1 MCARL
6 AHCPP
11 PARRPTRSARAAA
24 TQVFNALLAFNFLS
38 EALRSLTSEFK
49 SAANTADGLLAMNCG
64 LLTASLLQWS
74 SAFRSKRY
82 LSPRWRESIS
92 DFGPPLVI
100 VGVSALSLLPAITAL
115 GTFTRLSMPGGFIL
129 AGGRPLLIPLMQLPM
144 QFRLLAIVPAIFL
157 ATLFFLDQHITVRT
171 VNSPTN
177 KLKKGAAYHVDL
189 CTLGLLTGFAS
200 VCGLPW
206 MCSATVQSLN
216 HVRSMSVHKKRKGRD
231 GREEETVDSVIETR
245 VTGFGV
251 HAAILAS
258 ALFLPQLSCVP
269 LPVVAGVFLY
279 LGRKVMSGNQFILRC
294 KQIFLDERELS
305 VTTDG
310 EKEQVILGRPA
321 VVRFTALQ
329 CLCLAALWALKLSP
343 ATALVFPS
351 LIGVLMLVRA
361 KLIPTF
367 FSSREI
373 MLLDTAIGQ
382 TSA

>member
-189 CTLGLLTGFAS
+189 CTLGLLTGLAS

-206 MCSATVQSLN
+206 MVRAVPATGTPATRICVAA
-216 HVRSMSVHKKRKGRD
+216 VVPSVCVGVSFAVLGD
-231 GREEETVDSVIETR
+231 GAVAQPCALDVHPQEEEGPR
-245 VTGFGV
+245 
-251 HAAILAS
+251 
-258 ALFLPQLSCVP
+258 
-269 LPVVAGVFLY
+269 
-279 LGRKVMSGNQFILRC
+279 
-294 KQIFLDERELS
+294 
-305 VTTDG
+305 
-310 EKEQVILGRPA
+310 RP
-321 VVRFTALQ
+321 R
-329 CLCLAALWALKLSP
+329 
-343 ATALVFPS
+343 
-351 LIGVLMLVRA
+351 
-361 KLIPTF
+361 
-367 FSSREI
+367 
-373 MLLDTAIGQ
+373 
-382 TSA
+382 